1 MLAGV
6 CAVAGNLC
14 GVASLRTRE
23 YGVRAADL
31 DAQRAALIEFAAEMY
46 RPLVRCDQRA
56 KGEQYVRGLLLE
68 GRRKSIQPMAAR
80 LPDGDEEG
88 LQQFITDSPWEDEPV
103 RRRLAWRMTGEIEPE
118 GWIVDDTGLPKDGR
132 FSPGVAHQY
141 CGALGK
147 TANCQVLVSVNAA
160 CDQASCPL
168 GWRLFLPKSWDE
180 DAQRRRRARIPDEV
194 RHVPK
199 WQLALEI
206 IDQLLEWGL
215 KRRVVQADGGYGDT
229 TAFRV
234 GLEERELE
242 YVVQVKG
249 VTSAQPGDAVPV
261 TPEYQGRGRPPRP
274 RYTEKP
280 VSLRDLVLA
289 AGREQALGVGWREGD
304 RGPLSSQFIAL
315 RVRPAND
322 AQCDDYGVLPERW
335 LLAEWPAGKDE
346 PVKYWLSNLPADTP
360 IVTLVHLAKLRWRVE
375 HDYRELKQCLGLDHY
390 EGRTFCGLHH
400 HLTCVT
406 VAHAFLTCCR
416 LARGDPNTAR
426 PQTAAA

>member
-1 MLAGV
+1 MA
-6 CAVAGNLC
+6 
-14 GVASLRTRE
+14 RIQIRE
-23 YGVRAADL
+23 YGVRAGDL
-31 DAQRAALIEFAAEMY
+31 EAQRAALIEFAAGMY

-80 LPDGDEEG
+80 LPDGDEQG

-103 RRRLAWRMTGEIEPE
+103 RRRLARRMTAEIEPE

-160 CDQASCPL
+160 SDRASCPL
-168 GWRLFLPKSWDE
+168 QWRLFLPASWDE
-180 DAQRRRRARIPDEV
+180 DVERRRRARIPEEV
-194 RHVPK
+194 RQVPK
-199 WQLALEI
+199 WQLALGI

-215 KRRVVQADGGYGDT
+215 PRRVVQADGGYGDI
-229 TAFRV
+229 TAFRT

-249 VTSAQPGDAVPV
+249 VTSAQPADAVPV
-261 TPEYQGRGRPPRP
+261 ASEYQGRGRPPVP
-274 RYTEKP
+274 RYPEKP
-280 VSLRDLVLA
+280 VSLKDLVLA
-289 AGREQALGVGWREGD
+289 AGRRQVRTVGWRERD

-322 AQCDDYGVLPERW
+322 AQRDEDGVLPERW
-335 LLAEWPAGKDE
+335 LLAEWPADKDE
-346 PVKYWLSNLPADTP
+346 PVKYWLSNLPDQTP
-360 IVTLVHLAKLRWRVE
+360 IVTLVRLAKLRWRVE

-390 EGRTFCGLHH
+390 EGRTFGGLHH

-416 LARGDPNTAR
+416 LTRGDPHDSR

>member
-1 MLAGV
+1 MA
-6 CAVAGNLC
+6 
-14 GVASLRTRE
+14 RIQTRE
-23 YGVRAADL
+23 TGVRAVDL
-31 DAQRAALIEFAAEMY
+31 EAQRAALIEFAAEMY

-88 LQQFITDSPWEDEPV
+88 LQNFITDSPWDDEPV
-103 RRRLAWRMTGEIEPE
+103 RRRLARRMTAEIEPE

-147 TANCQVLVSVNAA
+147 TANCQVLVSVNGAS
-160 CDQASCPL
+160 DRASCPL
-168 GWRLFLPKSWDE
+168 GWRLFVPQSWDQ
-180 DAQRRRRARIPDEV
+180 DDQRRRRARIPEEV
-194 RHVPK
+194 RHVSK
-199 WQLALEI
+199 WQLALQI
-206 IDQLLEWGL
+206 IDQLLGWGL
-215 KRRVVQADGGYGDT
+215 ERRVVQADGGYGDI
-229 TAFRV
+229 TAFRT
-234 GLEERELE
+234 GLEERELA

-249 VTSAQPGDAVPV
+249 VTSAQPADASPV
-261 TPEYQGRGRPPRP
+261 APDYQGRGRPPVP
-274 RYTEKP
+274 RYPDKP
-280 VSLRDLVLA
+280 VSLKDLVLA
-289 AGREQALGVGWREGD
+289 AGREPVRTIGWREGD
-304 RGPLSSQFIAL
+304 RGPLASQCIAL

-322 AQCDDYGVLPERW
+322 AQRDADGVLPERW
-335 LLAEWPAGKDE
+335 LLAEWPDGKNE
-346 PVKYWLSNLPADTP
+346 PVKYWLSNLPPDTP
-360 IVTLVHLAKLRWRVE
+360 IVTLVRLAKLRWRVE

-416 LARGDPNTAR
+416 LARGHPIDAR
-426 PQTAAA
+426 PPTAAA

>member
-1 MLAGV
+1 MARIRV
-6 CAVAGNLC
+6 
-14 GVASLRTRE
+14 RE
-23 YGVRAADL
+23 SGVRAADL
-31 DAQRAALIEFAAEMY
+31 EAQRAALIEFAAEMY

-88 LQQFITDSPWEDEPV
+88 LQHFICDSPWDDEPV
-103 RRRLAWRMTGEIEPE
+103 RRRLVRRMTAEIEPE

-160 CDQASCPL
+160 SDRASCPL
-168 GWRLFLPKSWDE
+168 QWRLFVPKSWDQDE
-180 DAQRRRRARIPDEV
+180 ERRRRARIPEEV
-194 RHVPK
+194 GHVAK
-199 WQLALEI
+199 WQLALKI

-215 KRRVVQADGGYGDT
+215 PRRVVQADGGYGDI
-229 TAFRV
+229 TAFRT
-234 GLEERELE
+234 GLEERDLE

-249 VTSAQPGDAVPV
+249 VTCAQPADAVPV
-261 TPEYQGRGRPPRP
+261 APAYRGRGRPPVS
-274 RYTEKP
+274 RYLDKP
-280 VSLRDLVLA
+280 VNLRDLVLA
-289 AGREQALGVGWREGD
+289 VSREQVRTVGWREGD

-322 AQCDDYGVLPERW
+322 AQRGQDGVLPERW
-335 LLAEWPAGKDE
+335 LLAEWPEGKDE
-346 PVKYWLSNLPADTP
+346 PVKYWLSNLPDQTP
-360 IVTLVHLAKLRWRVE
+360 IVTLVRLAKLRWRVE

-390 EGRTFCGLHH
+390 EGRTFGGLHH

-416 LARGDPNTAR
+416 LARGDPDLAR

>member
-1 MLAGV
+1 MARIRVGE
-6 CAVAGNLC
+6 
-14 GVASLRTRE
+14 S
-23 YGVRAADL
+23 GVRAADL
-31 DAQRAALIEFAAEMY
+31 EAQRAALIEFAAEMY

-88 LQQFITDSPWEDEPV
+88 LQQFITDSPWDDVPV
-103 RRRLAWRMTGEIEPE
+103 RRRLARRMTAEIEPE

-160 CDQASCPL
+160 SDRASCPL
-168 GWRLFLPKSWDE
+168 QWRLFLPESWDQDE
-180 DAQRRRRARIPDEV
+180 ERRRRARIPEEV

-215 KRRVVQADGGYGDT
+215 PRRVVQADGGYGDI
-229 TAFRV
+229 TAFRT
-234 GLEERELE
+234 GLEQRDLE

-249 VTSAQPGDAVPV
+249 VTSAQPADAVPV
-261 TPEYQGRGRPPRP
+261 APEYRGRGRPPVA
-274 RYTEKP
+274 RYPEKP
-280 VSLRDLVLA
+280 SSLRDLVLA
-289 AGREQALGVGWREGD
+289 AGRGQVRTVGWREGD

-322 AQCDDYGVLPERW
+322 TQRDDHGVLPERW

-346 PVKYWLSNLPADTP
+346 PVKYWLSNLPTDTP
-360 IVTLVHLAKLRWRVE
+360 IVTLVRLAKLRWRVE

-416 LARGDPNTAR
+416 LTRGDPHPAR

>member
-1 MLAGV
+1 MATI
-6 CAVAGNLC
+6 
-14 GVASLRTRE
+14 RTRE
-23 YGVRAADL
+23 FGVRATDL
-31 DAQRAALIEFAAEMY
+31 ETQRAALIEFAAEMY

-88 LQQFITDSPWEDEPV
+88 LQQFITDSPWDDEPV
-103 RRRLAWRMTGEIEPE
+103 RRRLAWRMTAEIEPE

-160 CDQASCPL
+160 SDRASCPL
-168 GWRLFLPKSWDE
+168 GWRLFIPERWDQDE
-180 DAQRRRRARIPDEV
+180 ERRRRARIPEEV

-199 WQLALEI
+199 WQLALEM
-206 IDQLLEWGL
+206 IDQLLAWGL
-215 KRRVVQADGGYGDT
+215 ERRVVQADGGYGDI

-249 VTSAQPGDAVPV
+249 VTSAQPAEAVPV
-261 TPEYQGRGRPPRP
+261 APEYRGRGRPPVP
-274 RYTEKP
+274 RYPEKP
-280 VSLRDLVLA
+280 SSLRDLVLA
-289 AGREQALGVGWREGD
+289 AGREQVRTVGWREGD
-304 RGPLSSQFIAL
+304 RGPLASQFIAL

-322 AQCDDYGVLPERW
+322 AQRDDDGILPQRW
-335 LLAEWPAGKDE
+335 LLAEWPDGKDE
-346 PVKYWLSNLPADTP
+346 PIKYWLSNLPTETP
-360 IVTLVHLAKLRWRVE
+360 IVTLVRLAKLRWRVE
-375 HDYRELKQCLGLDHY
+375 HDYRELKQCIGLDHY

-416 LARGDPNTAR
+416 LARGDPHATR

>member
-1 MLAGV
+1 MARV
-6 CAVAGNLC
+6 QVWD
-14 GVASLRTRE
+14 

-31 DAQRAALIEFAAEMY
+31 EAQRAALIEFAAEMY

-88 LQQFITDSPWEDEPV
+88 LQNFICDSPWEDEPV
-103 RRRLAWRMTGEIEPE
+103 RRRLAVRMTAEIEPD

-160 CDQASCPL
+160 SDRASCPL
-168 GWRLFLPKSWDE
+168 QWRLFIPESWDQDE
-180 DAQRRRRARIPDEV
+180 VRRRRARIPEDV

-199 WQLALEI
+199 WQLALQI
-206 IDQLLEWGL
+206 IDQLIAWGL
-215 KRRVVQADGGYGDT
+215 PKRVVQADGGYGDIT
-229 TAFRV
+229 GFRT
-234 GLEERELE
+234 GLEDRELE

-249 VTSAQPGDAVPV
+249 VTSAQPGDAAPV
-261 TPEYQGRGRPPRP
+261 APAYQGRGRPPVP
-274 RYTEKP
+274 RYPAKA
-280 VSLRDLVLA
+280 VNLKALVLA
-289 AGREQALGVGWREGD
+289 AGREHVHTVGWREGD
-304 RGPLSSQFIAL
+304 RGPLSGQFIAL

-322 AQCDDYGVLPERW
+322 AQRDDDGVLPERW
-335 LLAEWPAGKDE
+335 LLAEWPQDKDE
-346 PVKYWLSNLPADTP
+346 PVKYWLSNLPAETP
-360 IVTLVHLAKLRWRVE
+360 IATLVALAKLRWRVE

-390 EGRTFCGLHH
+390 EGRTFGGLHH

-416 LARGDPNTAR
+416 HARGDPGAVR
-426 PQTAAA
+426 PQPAAA

>member
-1 MLAGV
+1 MARIRV
-6 CAVAGNLC
+6 
-14 GVASLRTRE
+14 RE
-23 YGVRAADL
+23 SGVRAADL
-31 DAQRAALIEFAAEMY
+31 EAQRAGLIEFAAEMY
-46 RPLVRCDQRA
+46 RPLVRRDQRA

-80 LPDGDEEG
+80 LADGDEEG
-88 LQQFITDSPWEDEPV
+88 LQHFITDSPWDDLPV
-103 RRRLAWRMTGEIEPE
+103 RRRLARRMTAEIEPE

-160 CDQASCPL
+160 SDRASCPL
-168 GWRLFLPKSWDE
+168 QWRLFLPKPWDQDE
-180 DAQRRRRARIPDEV
+180 ERRRRARIPEEV

-215 KRRVVQADGGYGDT
+215 ERRVVQADGGYGDI
-229 TAFRV
+229 TAFRT

-249 VTSAQPGDAVPV
+249 VTSAQPADAVPV
-261 TPEYQGRGRPPRP
+261 APDYQGRGRPPVP
-274 RYTEKP
+274 RYPDKP
-280 VSLRDLVLA
+280 SNLRELVLA
-289 AGREQALGVGWREGD
+289 VGREQVRTVGWREGD
-304 RGPLSSQFIAL
+304 RGPLASQFIAL

-322 AQCDDYGVLPERW
+322 AQRDEDGVLPERW
-335 LLAEWPAGKDE
+335 LLAEWPEGKDE
-346 PVKYWLSNLPADTP
+346 PVKYWLSNLPSETP
-360 IVTLVHLAKLRWRVE
+360 IITLVRFAKLRWRVE

-416 LARGDPNTAR
+416 LTRGDPAAVR